1 MDVRR
6 RGGYV
11 FSVGG
16 SFRDR
21 LRAYVDGR
29 PIADL
34 RYYANAGGAYTRLG
48 RVVLA
53 PGRHLVLLRVGGADL
68 HPGSGGYA
76 FGMGPLLMSRTAA
89 GPPVTFVSPN
99 TARSLCGKRLDWI
112 EALGP

>member
-1 MDVRR
+1 MTLSSASYPGAWPADASGLLYPHGSGDLLAAVDVRR

-29 PIADL
+29 PIAGL
-34 RYYANAGGAYTRLG
+34 RYYANAGGVYTRLG

-53 PGRHLVLLRVGGADL
+53 PGRHLVLLRVGGPIFTL
-68 HPGSGGYA
+68 E
-76 FGMGPLLMSRTAA
+76 AA
-89 GPPVTFVSPN
+89 
-99 TARSLCGKRLDWI
+99 AIRSAWD
-112 EALGP
+112 PY